1 MKNYFLTTVSTFL
14 ITALSMSTL
23 AQKDITPL
31 AVGTVMPA
39 QEHTLIGTDGKSVET
54 KSLMG
59 SKGLIV
65 IFSCN
70 TCPFVV
76 GGDKFAGWEK
86 DYNGLYDIAS
96 KLGFNLVLVNSNE
109 AKRDKGDSFDDMKE
123 HAVKMNYKMG
133 YYLDMNHILADAFGA
148 KTTPHVFFFNKDFK
162 LVYTGSID
170 NQMEQNKK
178 KHADYLKNAMGVVS
192 KGKSVKM
199 SSTPPIG
206 CSIKRIN
213 VSK

>member
-1 MKNYFLTTVSTFL
+1 MKNFIFTTVLSLFAFSTF
-14 ITALSMSTL
+14 

-31 AVGTVMPA
+31 AVGSVMPE
-39 QEHTLIGTDGKSVET
+39 QTHVLTGIDGKSVET

-59 SKGLIV
+59 EKGLIV

-76 GGDKFAGWEK
+76 GGDKFIGWEK
-86 DYNGLYDIAS
+86 DYNLLYELAA

-109 AKRDKGDSFDDMKE
+109 DKRDKGDSLEDMKTR
-123 HAVKMNYKMG
+123 AAKLDYKMG
-133 YYLDMNHILADAFGA
+133 YYLDKNHVLADAFGA

-162 LVYTGSID
+162 LAYTGSID

-178 KHADYLKNAMGVVS
+178 RHTDYLKNAMSAVA
-192 KGKSVKM
+192 KGKKVKM

-206 CSIKRIN
+206 CSIKR
-213 VSK
+213 VTKK